1 MWSLVH
7 LLPCCH
13 APSVGQRCTQ
23 AAVALTCKPHY
34 ILPRVSRRLHERV
47 SRLFTAPLEKS
58 LIGNINLQSLR
69 RLLKP
74 TAERR
79 DAADRSCAP
88 LSRAPT
94 HARTH
99 ISHIALEGFQ
109 TRPVVWNTPTVP
121 ACGRARAVFLPL
133 TCPRMPMKEELARGD
148 VEEAGVLDLLP
159 ARECRARSS
168 LPSLTDWKCSVFYLE
183 RVFFFYFMA
192 RAFTSLLVGRPSRRF
207 AGNLFSSELRFIY
220 LSRQRFFFFPCNF
233 LDLNVSVQQ
242 NENKLSL

>member
-1 MWSLVH
+1 MEVLAAWSFVH

-13 APSVGQRCTQ
+13 APSVGQRYTQ

-58 LIGNINLQSLR
+58 LIGNINLQTLR
-69 RLLKP
+69 RGLKP
-74 TAERR
+74 TVERR
-79 DAADRSCAP
+79 NATDRSCAP

-94 HARTH
+94 HARAH

-121 ACGRARAVFLPL
+121 ACGRARAVFLPRL
-133 TCPRMPMKEELARGD
+133 TCPRMPMKEKLARGD

-159 ARECRARSS
+159 ARECRSS
-168 LPSLTDWKCSVFYLE
+168 LPSLTDWKCSVFDLE
-183 RVFFFYFMA
+183 HSFFFYFMA
-192 RAFTSLLVGRPSRRF
+192 RAFSYLLVVRPSRRL
-207 AGNLFSSELRFIY
+207 AGKLFSSELRFIY
-220 LSRQRFFFFPCNF
+220 LSRQRLFFFPSNF
-233 LDLNVSVQQ
+233 
-242 NENKLSL
+242 